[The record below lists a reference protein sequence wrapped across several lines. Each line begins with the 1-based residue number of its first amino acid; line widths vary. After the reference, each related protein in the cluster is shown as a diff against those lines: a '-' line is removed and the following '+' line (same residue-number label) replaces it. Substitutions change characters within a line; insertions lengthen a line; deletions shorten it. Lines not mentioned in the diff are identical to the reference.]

1 MLKLS
6 RWGRRTTWLSRG
18 LELRQKRKVYSHCK
32 QGWVTQDAVPHR
44 RGKIHGAKAQLELKL
59 ARAVRDN
66 KKGFKYL
73 NSKKRQPHPSLD
85 EVGHLTDRDIDKTR
99 YLMPSSSPLPST
111 LMMVSGG

>member
-59 ARAVRDN
+59 ASSMRDN
-66 KKGFKYL
+66 KKFVVVNTLTAKEGPKKWVCYL
-73 NSKKRQPHPSLD
+73 IRMVTN
-85 EVGHLTDRDIDKTR
+85 RDVD
-99 YLMPSSSPLPST
+99 
-111 LMMVSGG
+111 